1 MANLR
6 RLAIEIAGFT
16 LWRPAV
22 HQTLTVE
29 AVVVAFKGLAV
40 RTISRRPLSK
50 SLLSEGLLDTA
61 TTALLL
67 SAVVFSQLIT
77 HF

>member
-16 LWRPAV
+16 LWRSAV

-50 SLLSEGLLDTA
+50 SLLSEGLLSEG
-61 TTALLL
+61 L
-67 SAVVFSQLIT
+67 AVQGISVQGLA
-77 HF
+77 